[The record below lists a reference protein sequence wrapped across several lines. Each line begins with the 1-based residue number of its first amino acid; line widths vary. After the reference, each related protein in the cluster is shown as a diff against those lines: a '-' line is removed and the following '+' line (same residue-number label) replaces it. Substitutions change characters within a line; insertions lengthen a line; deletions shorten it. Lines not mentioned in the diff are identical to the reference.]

1 MNATIRK
8 IQPQDN
14 PHIAALIRQVL
25 IEHNAPKVGTAY
37 ADTSLD
43 TLSDVYD
50 SDKSIYYI
58 VVLTPSPSPKER
70 GEDAEGKLIGG
81 CGIAPLENGDV
92 TTCEL
97 QKMYFAPEARG
108 TGLASQ
114 LLQKCLD
121 AARDFGYSQCYLE
134 TLPNMKAAQ
143 KLYAKFGF
151 TYLDAPL
158 GNTGHNSCP
167 VWMIK
172 QL

>member
-1 MNATIRK
+1 MHATTRK

-25 IEHNAPKVGTAY
+25 IEHDAPKVGTAY
-37 ADTSLD
+37 ADASLD
-43 TLSDVYD
+43 RLSEVYD
-50 SDKSIYYI
+50 IPNSVYYI
-58 VVLTPSPSPKER
+58 VEASGKVL
-70 GEDAEGKLIGG
+70 GG
-81 CGIAPLENGDV
+81 CGIAPLENGDAAI
-92 TTCEL
+92 CEL
-97 QKMYFAPEARG
+97 QKMYFSPEARG
-108 TGLASQ
+108 TGLAAQ

-121 AARDFGYSQCYLE
+121 AAKGFGYSQCYLE
-134 TLPNMKAAQ
+134 TLPNMEAAQ

-172 QL
+172 NLV

>member
-1 MNATIRK
+1 MHATIRK

-25 IEHNAPKVGTAY
+25 IEHDAPKVGTAY

-43 TLSDVYD
+43 TLSEVYD
-50 SDKSIYYI
+50 TPNSVYYI
-58 VVLTPSPSPKER
+58 VE
-70 GEDAEGKLIGG
+70 AEEMVIGG
-81 CGIAPLENGDV
+81 CGIAPLENGD
-92 TTCEL
+92 TTVCEL

-121 AARDFGYSQCYLE
+121 AAKAFGYSQCYLE
-134 TLPNMKAAQ
+134 TLPNMEAAQ
-143 KLYAKFGF
+143 KLYTKFGF
-151 TYLDAPL
+151 IYLDAPL

-172 QL
+172 NLV

>member
-1 MNATIRK
+1 MHATIRK

-25 IEHNAPKVGTAY
+25 IEHDAPKVGTAY

-43 TLSDVYD
+43 TLSEVYD
-50 SDKSIYYI
+50 TPNSVYYI
-58 VVLTPSPSPKER
+58 VE
-70 GEDAEGKLIGG
+70 AEEMVIGG
-81 CGIAPLENGDV
+81 CGIAPLENGD
-92 TTCEL
+92 TTVCEL

-121 AARDFGYSQCYLE
+121 AAKAFGYSQCYLE
-134 TLPNMKAAQ
+134 TLPNMEAAQ
-143 KLYAKFGF
+143 KMYAKFGF

-158 GNTGHNSCP
+158 GSTGHNSCP

-172 QL
+172 NLV

>member
-1 MNATIRK
+1 MNAIIRK

-25 IEHNAPKVGTAY
+25 IEHDAPKVGTAY

-43 TLSDVYD
+43 TLSEVYNT
-50 SDKSIYYI
+50 SNSIYFI
-58 VVLTPSPSPKER
+58 VES
-70 GEDAEGKLIGG
+70 DGKVIGG
-81 CGIAPLENGDV
+81 CGIAPLENGDKNI
-92 TTCEL
+92 CEL
-97 QKMYFAPEARG
+97 QKMYFAPGARG
-108 TGLASQ
+108 TGLAAQ

-121 AARDFGYSQCYLE
+121 AAKDLGYSQCYLE
-134 TLPNMKAAQ
+134 TLPNMLAAQ
-143 KLYAKFGF
+143 KLYTKFGF

-158 GNTGHNSCP
+158 GCTGHSSCP

>member
-1 MNATIRK
+1 MEANIRE
-8 IQPQDN
+8 IQPKDN

-25 IEHNAPKVGTAY
+25 IEHDAPKVGTAY

-43 TLSDVYD
+43 TLSEVYAAAD
-50 SDKSIYYI
+50 SVYYI
-58 VVLTPSPSPKER
+58 VVSAADSSAP
-70 GEDAEGKLIGG
+70 GEQEKVIGG
-81 CGIAPLENGDV
+81 CGIAPLKHGDPKV
-92 TTCEL
+92 CEL

-108 TGLASQ
+108 TGLAAQ

-121 AARDFGYSQCYLE
+121 AAKAFGFTKCYLE
-134 TLPNMKAAQ
+134 TLPNMEAAQ

-158 GNTGHNSCP
+158 GDTGHSSCP

>member
-1 MNATIRK
+1 MNAIIRK

-25 IEHNAPKVGTAY
+25 IEHDAPKVGTAY

-43 TLSDVYD
+43 TLSEVYNT
-50 SDKSIYYI
+50 SNSIYFI
-58 VVLTPSPSPKER
+58 VES
-70 GEDAEGKLIGG
+70 DGKVIGG
-81 CGIAPLENGDV
+81 CGIAPLEDGDKNI
-92 TTCEL
+92 CEL
-97 QKMYFAPEARG
+97 QKMYFASGARG
-108 TGLASQ
+108 TGLAAQ

-121 AARDFGYSQCYLE
+121 VAKDFGYSQCYLE
-134 TLPNMKAAQ
+134 TLPNMLAAQ
-143 KLYAKFGF
+143 KLYTKFGF

-158 GNTGHNSCP
+158 GCTGHSSCP

>member
-14 PHIAALIRQVL
+14 PRIAALIRQVL

-43 TLSDVYD
+43 TLSDVYSVSD
-50 SDKSIYYI
+50 SEYYI
-58 VVLTPSPSPKER
+58 V
-70 GEDAEGKLIGG
+70 DADGKVIGG
-81 CGIAPLENGDV
+81 CGIAALENGDA

-114 LLQKCLD
+114 LLQRCLD

-143 KLYAKFGF
+143 ELYAKFGF

>member
-1 MNATIRK
+1 MHATIRK

-14 PHIAALIRQVL
+14 PYIAALIRRVL
-25 IEHNAPKVGTAY
+25 IEYDAPKVGTAY

-43 TLSDVYD
+43 TLSEVYNTHN
-50 SDKSIYYI
+50 SVYYI
-58 VVLTPSPSPKER
+58 VEA
-70 GEDAEGKLIGG
+70 DGKRIGG
-81 CGIAPLENGDV
+81 CGIAPLQNGDSSI
-92 TTCEL
+92 CEL

-108 TGLASQ
+108 TGLAPQ

-121 AARDFGYSQCYLE
+121 AAKAFGYSQCYLE
-134 TLPNMKAAQ
+134 TLPNMEAAQ

-172 QL
+172 NLV

>member
-1 MNATIRK
+1 MNAIIRK

-43 TLSDVYD
+43 TLFEVYNT
-50 SDKSIYYI
+50 SVSIYYI
-58 VVLTPSPSPKER
+58 VEN
-70 GEDAEGKLIGG
+70 EGVIIGG
-81 CGIAPLENGDV
+81 CGIAPLENADETV
-92 TTCEL
+92 CEL
-97 QKMYFAPEARG
+97 QKMYLAPKARG
-108 TGLASQ
+108 TGIAAV
-114 LLQKCLD
+114 LLQQCID
-121 AARDFGYSQCYLE
+121 AAKGFGYVQCYLE
-134 TLPNMKAAQ
+134 TLPNMLAAQ

-158 GNTGHNSCP
+158 GNTGHSSCP

>member
-1 MNATIRK
+1 MHATIRK

-25 IEHNAPKVGTAY
+25 IEHDAPKVGTAY

-43 TLSDVYD
+43 TLSEVYD
-50 SDKSIYYI
+50 TPNSIYYI
-58 VVLTPSPSPKER
+58 VE
-70 GEDAEGKLIGG
+70 AEEMVIGG
-81 CGIAPLENGDV
+81 CGIAPLENGD
-92 TTCEL
+92 TTVCEL

-121 AARDFGYSQCYLE
+121 AAKGFGYSQCYLE
-134 TLPNMKAAQ
+134 TLPNMEAAQ

-172 QL
+172 NLV